1 MRRRNKRLSR
11 QLGIALA
18 IAGVVTAATWFLRP
32 HDPSAPNASTPNTGT
47 AASVA
52 LLPQQAGP
60 AFEPAR
66 NSNISSELSLG
77 SLEQKP
83 DKPLLLEQSIAKPAV
98 GLAYTPPTKASA
110 PAATNSSPTNPGSNT
125 SLNSSEA
132 FARAKSSRDAGDI
145 LAARSLLNDQ
155 LQSGKLTKDETDQA
169 KATIRELNQR
179 IVFSN
184 AKIDAD
190 LYNARVK
197 VQPGHS
203 LTVLA
208 RPFDIT
214 PEFLARLNN
223 ISDPRRLRAGAE
235 LKAIKGP
242 FHAVVSKS
250 TFTMDFYLGDAGTSA
265 STYITTFR
273 VGLGSDLS
281 TPTGTWLVTRGGKLV
296 NPKFWGTGDLPPLE
310 ADDPKNPLGERW
322 LQLDGIAGEAV
333 GKEGYGIHGTI
344 DPDSIGKNMSLGC
357 IRLVDE
363 DIKLVYDLL
372 TDGKSK
378 VVVVP

>member
-1 MRRRNKRLSR
+1 MRRRNKRLSQ

-18 IAGVVTAATWFLRP
+18 IAGVVTAATWYLKPR
-32 HDPSAPNASTPNTGT
+32 DTSAVN
-47 AASVA
+47 AASSESGTTA
-52 LLPQQAGP
+52 SGTLLPQQAGP
-60 AFEPAR
+60 AFEPGQ
-66 NSNISSELSLG
+66 NTTTSPEISLG

-83 DKPLLLEQSIAKPAV
+83 DKPLLLEQTAPKPANSPV
-98 GLAYTPPTKASA
+98 NVSPSPSTTNQSSATP
-110 PAATNSSPTNPGSNT
+110 ATFTT
-125 SLNSSEA
+125 LDSSEA
-132 FARAKSSRDAGDI
+132 FSRAKASRDAGDI

-155 LQSGKLTKDETDQA
+155 LHTGKLTKDETDQA
-169 KATIRELNQR
+169 KAAIRELNQR

-190 LYNARVK
+190 PYNARVK

-208 RPFDIT
+208 KSFDIT
-214 PEFLARLNN
+214 PEFLARVNN

-296 NPKFWGTGDLPPLE
+296 NPKFWGTGDLPPVE

-344 DPDSIGKNMSLGC
+344 EPDSIGKNMSLGC